1 MAVIFARVDERL
13 IHGQV
18 ATAWLRKYPANVVVV
33 VDDESARDPF
43 QTMLLEMA
51 VSGTV
56 KCVVTT
62 LKDAKTVVSKYA
74 RSKVFLCAK
83 QPAVFLEMLRQ
94 GVEIPQ
100 INIGGIYAR
109 EGRKQ
114 YYSTV
119 FLDEQ
124 IKQDIIS
131 LGDYPCKV
139 EFRTVPQNIEIDIVK
154 ELKEG
159 K

>member
-1 MAVIFARVDERL
+1 MAVVFARVDERL

-18 ATAWLRKYPANVVVV
+18 ATAWLRKYPVNIVIV
-33 VDDESARDPF
+33 VDDESANNSL
-43 QTMLLEMA
+43 QKMLLEMA
-51 VSGTV
+51 VSGTM

-62 LKDAKTVVSKYA
+62 GKDAKAVIEKYA
-74 RSKVFLCAK
+74 KYKIFLCAK
-83 QPAVFLEMLRQ
+83 SPAVFLELLRE

-100 INIGGIYAR
+100 INIGGIYAK

-114 YYSTV
+114 YYSTI

-124 IKQDIIS
+124 TKEDIIA
-131 LGDYPCKV
+131 LGEYPCKV
-139 EFRTVPQNIEIDIVK
+139 EHRTVPQSTEVDIVK
-154 ELKEG
+154 ELREG

>member
-18 ATAWLRKYPANVVVV
+18 ATAWLRKYPAQVAVV
-33 VDDESARDPF
+33 VDDASAKDPF

-62 LKDAKTVVSKYA
+62 QEDAPGVLARYA
-74 RSKVFLCAK
+74 KNKVFLCAAS
-83 QPAVFLEMLRQ
+83 PAVFLELLRK
-94 GVEIPQ
+94 GIEIPQ
-100 INIGGIYAR
+100 INIGGIYAK

-124 IKQDIIS
+124 LKEDIIR
-131 LGDYPCKV
+131 LGEYPCRV
-139 EFRTVPQNIEIDIVK
+139 EHRTVPQNTEVDIIR
-154 ELKEG
+154 ELKSHG
-159 K
+159 

>member
-18 ATAWLRKYPANVVVV
+18 ATAWLRKYPAQAVVV
-33 VDDESARDPF
+33 VDDASANDPF

-62 LKDAKTVVSKYA
+62 QEKAPEVLARYAKN
-74 RSKVFLCAK
+74 KVFLCAAS
-83 QPAVFLEMLRQ
+83 PAVLLGLLEQ

-100 INIGGIYAR
+100 INIGGIYAK

-119 FLDEQ
+119 FLDE
-124 IKQDIIS
+124 KLKEDIIR
-131 LGDYPCKV
+131 LGEYPCKV
-139 EFRTVPQNIEIDIVK
+139 EHRTVPQNTEADIVK
-154 ELKEG
+154 ELKAQG
-159 K
+159 